1 MLYPSQAYNMY
12 INSVLLFFWQP
23 TVQHG
28 VALQKK
34 TCKTWRCINCWSP
47 FTLAN
52 ARIKIKT
59 TPWLGTSTAH
69 RDLLVHAKEK
79 QVRNNKNIKRWSR
92 ESEHSLLG
100 NGKKNIVSYKFL
112 LKCDAGEWPRY
123 RSNIVNLPRCS
134 CPLLS
139 VSAFSCFASKF
150 NNFRYSAQNSR
161 FSQLSDF

>member
-112 LKCDAGEWPRY
+112 LKCDAGEWPLLPIEY
-123 RSNIVNLPRCS
+123 RKSSEMFLP
-134 CPLLS
+134 LAVS
-139 VSAFSCFASKF
+139 VCFF
-150 NNFRYSAQNSR
+150 LFRFKVQ
-161 FSQLSDF
+161 QLSLFCTEQSI